1 MNTLSVDDRR
11 LVVESVKRILYKID
25 PEGNHRVSTDP
36 QEALRMLKRTPAEI
50 AFLDW
55 EMPELPGP
63 ELAEEMRKINPK
75 INIIFIT
82 GHEEYAV
89 QAFRLS
95 ASDYLLKPV
104 TEQAVVNALSHLR
117 YPLEQSKEQ
126 KLKVTCFGNFEV
138 FFNGVP
144 VRFSRSKSKELF
156 AYLIDRCGAVCTT
169 DMVLGNLWPDELP
182 TASLKSLY
190 RTLVVDVAKSLN
202 DLGIGE
208 ALIRDRGGVCVN
220 MNMIDCDYYRYLD
233 GDAGMRERFQ
243 GEYMSQYEFAEE
255 TRATLQ
261 QKMGYYGE

>member
-104 TEQAVVNALSHLR
+104 TEQAVVNGAKAESDMLR
-117 YPLEQSKEQ
+117 
-126 KLKVTCFGNFEV
+126 
-138 FFNGVP
+138 
-144 VRFSRSKSKELF
+144 EL
-156 AYLIDRCGAVCTT
+156 
-169 DMVLGNLWPDELP
+169 
-182 TASLKSLY
+182 
-190 RTLVVDVAKSLN
+190 
-202 DLGIGE
+202 
-208 ALIRDRGGVCVN
+208 
-220 MNMIDCDYYRYLD
+220 
-233 GDAGMRERFQ
+233 
-243 GEYMSQYEFAEE
+243 
-255 TRATLQ
+255 
-261 QKMGYYGE
+261 